1 MIDIADALLEAD
13 VVPLVPHLSLLW
25 QLISPKPYATWLD
38 YDRELLARC
47 DAVLRVP
54 GFSVGATLE
63 AEFALRRGI
72 PVICPWSADPAD
84 CVDAV
89 NGWLS
94 QSLNGAAM
102 PESNQCPDCDP
113 PDVDCRDCGLCHV
126 CCRCAAGEG

>member
-1 MIDIADALLEAD
+1 MIDIADALLEAGI
-13 VVPLVPHLSLLW
+13 VPLVPHLSLLW

-38 YDRELLARC
+38 FDRELLARC

-63 AEFALRRGI
+63 AEFALMRGI
-72 PVICPWSADPAD
+72 PVIYPWSADPAD

-94 QSLNGAAM
+94 QT
-102 PESNQCPDCDP
+102 
-113 PDVDCRDCGLCHV
+113 
-126 CCRCAAGEG
+126 